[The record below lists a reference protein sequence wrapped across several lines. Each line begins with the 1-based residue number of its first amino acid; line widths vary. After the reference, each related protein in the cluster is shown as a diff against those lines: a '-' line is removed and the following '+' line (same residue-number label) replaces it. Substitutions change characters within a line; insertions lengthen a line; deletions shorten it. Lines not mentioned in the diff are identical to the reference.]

1 MGRGGRGVAICRLGV
16 GGGWCW
22 CWCGSG
28 VGVCGGVGGGA
39 AGGAFGVGGF
49 GGGVGFGVCGVVV
62 VEECVAELLE
72 VFEGGFECGVEGAEA
87 AALFL
92 GGVVGTCEGDGD
104 VFGFEDELEVGTLRA
119 EVGVLVDGAA
129 EGLGGVVVED
139 GEEDGEGELE
149 LGVEGVEWCVLE
161 EEEGLDLVEEGLG
174 EGLVWGVV
182 LGGGGGV
189 RVWHVHSTF
198 VLGWGVVE

>member
-1 MGRGGRGVAICRLGV
+1 MGR
-16 GGGWCW
+16 
-22 CWCGSG
+22 G
-28 VGVCGGVGGGA
+28 VGVCVGVCGCA
-39 AGGAFGVGGF
+39 AGGGAFGVGGF
-49 GGGVGFGVCGVVV
+49 VGGVGFAEVGVVV

-92 GGVVGTCEGDGD
+92 GGVVGFGEGDGD
-104 VFGFEDELEVGTLRA
+104 VFGFEYEFEVSALGA

-139 GEEDGEGELE
+139 GEEDGERELE

-174 EGLVWGVV
+174 EGCFGSGAW
-182 LGGGGGV
+182 GGGIG
-189 RVWHVHSTF
+189 
-198 VLGWGVVE
+198 